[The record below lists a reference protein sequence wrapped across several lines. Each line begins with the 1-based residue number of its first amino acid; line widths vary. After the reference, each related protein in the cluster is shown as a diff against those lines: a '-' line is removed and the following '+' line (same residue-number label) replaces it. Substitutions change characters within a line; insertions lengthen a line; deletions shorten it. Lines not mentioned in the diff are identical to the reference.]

1 MNFRPS
7 RIIITGIAG
16 FIGSA
21 LAARLL
27 REGKKIFGVDNL
39 NNYYCQTLKNSRL
52 LLLERIA
59 KESNG
64 ELKFFKCS
72 LENKKEFFKIVKE
85 SKPDLFIHL
94 AAQAG
99 VRYSIEN
106 PDIYFQSNLT
116 GFCNVLEILR
126 EIKIKNFIFAS
137 SSSVYG
143 GNTSIPFN
151 EYQKVDNPVSLYAA
165 TKKSN
170 EILAYSYSHLY
181 KIPTT
186 GLRFF
191 TVYGPWGRPDMAPML
206 FTKAILEGNPI
217 KVFNNGLM
225 SRDFTFIDDVVEVF
239 IRLLEK
245 PPLCNEKFDKLKP
258 LPDTSW
264 APCKIFN
271 IGNNVPVNLLDFIK
285 TLEEEI
291 GIEAIKIMKPLEPG
305 DVKSTFAGINSIEKW
320 VNYKPKTD
328 LRKGI
333 KQFVNWYKNYYRISN
348 N

>member
-1 MNFRPS
+1 M
-7 RIIITGIAG
+7 IKKVLITGAAG
-16 FIGSA
+16 FIGFN
-21 LAARLL
+21 LC
-27 REGKKIFGVDNL
+27 KKILENKDYGIIGFDNL
-39 NNYYCQTLKNSRL
+39 NKYYDPKLKEDRINELNKIQERTNQKWTFIKGEL
-52 LLLERIA
+52 ENTNLLEEIFSIHRP
-59 KESNG
+59 E
-64 ELKFFKCS
+64 
-72 LENKKEFFKIVKE
+72 IV
-85 SKPDLFIHL
+85 INL

-99 VRYSIEN
+99 VRYSLIN
-106 PDIYFQSNLT
+106 PRKYIDSNII
-116 GFCNVLEILR
+116 GFLNILECCKSF
-126 EIKIKNFIFAS
+126 KIKNLIYAS

-143 GNTSIPFN
+143 GN
-151 EYQKVDNPVSLYAA
+151 QKVPFTEIDPVNHPISIYAA

-170 EILAYSYSHLY
+170 ELMAHVYSHLY
-181 KIPTT
+181 EIPST
-186 GLRFF
+186 GLRLF